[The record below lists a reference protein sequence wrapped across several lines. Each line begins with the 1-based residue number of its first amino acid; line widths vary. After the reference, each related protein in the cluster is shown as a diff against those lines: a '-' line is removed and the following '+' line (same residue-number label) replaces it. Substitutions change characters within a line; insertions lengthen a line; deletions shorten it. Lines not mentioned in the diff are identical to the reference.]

1 MTFDN
6 LDLHPKILE
15 AIAAAGYSEP
25 TEVQKAVIP
34 VVKEGVDI
42 RASAQTGTG
51 KTAAFLLPAI
61 NHLVTSPSKGGK
73 GPRVLILVPTRELAM
88 QIETQ
93 AKKYTKFLPHVKS
106 VSVVGGVPYHKQAPK
121 LRRSLDILIATPG
134 RLIDF
139 IHQKKI
145 EFPRLEML
153 ILDEADRMLDMGFV
167 KPVED
172 IASKTPSD
180 RQTLMFSATMQGSV
194 VKLSRT
200 LLNNPKEIAI
210 ASQQIT
216 HENIEQKVHFV
227 DDLHHKN
234 RILDHILSQDEVTNA
249 IVFTSTKRHAGQLVD
264 DLRDKGF
271 PTGALHGDMNQR
283 QRTRTI
289 SELRNGSISILVATD
304 VASRGIDVQ
313 AISHVIN
320 FDIPENAEDYV
331 HRIGRTGRAGA
342 KGIALTFVAG
352 RDTYMMKQIEKFTG
366 QQIESAVIPGLEPDP
381 AKISSNG
388 SPRKSRNHRADRTRS
403 PRRSSNKPAFTR
415 GDKKTG
421 SSWGDK
427 RSSSP
432 RGEKSAGS
440 SWGDKR
446 SSSPRGEKS
455 AGSSWGDKRS
465 SSPRG
470 EKKAGSSWGDNKP
483 GSSRGN
489 KKPGFSFGNKKS
501 LSNARPSRNENQ
513 GFQTRKP
520 AQNKSRRQGR

>member
-6 LDLHPKILE
+6 LDLHPKLLE

-93 AKKYTKFLPHVKS
+93 AKKYTKYLPHVKA
-106 VSVVGGVPYHKQAPK
+106 VSVVGGIPYHKQAPK

-139 IHQKKI
+139 IHQKKV

-194 VKLSRT
+194 IKLSKK
-200 LLNNPKEIAI
+200 LLDNPKEIAI
-210 ASQQIT
+210 ASQQMT
-216 HENIEQKVHFV
+216 HENIDQKVHFV

-234 RILDHILSQDEVTNA
+234 RILDHILGQDEVTNA

-264 DLRDKGF
+264 ELRDKGY

-289 SELRNGSISILVATD
+289 AQLRNGSICILVATD

-313 AISHVIN
+313 EISHVIN

-342 KGIALTFVAG
+342 KGIALTLVAG
-352 RDTYMMKQIEKFTG
+352 RDAYMMKQIEKYTG
-366 QQIESAVIPGLEPDP
+366 QQIDTEVIPGLEPDP
-381 AKISSNG
+381 TKISSNG
-388 SPRKSRNHRADRTRS
+388 PPRRSRNHRSNRTRS
-403 PRRSSNKPAFTR
+403 SRGGNKPSFSR

-427 RSSSP
+427 KPSSS
-432 RGEKSAGS
+432 RGNKKTTS
-440 SWGDKR
+440 SWG
-446 SSSPRGEKS
+446 E
-455 AGSSWGDKRS
+455 KRS

-470 EKKAGSSWGDNKP
+470 EKKAGPSWGDKKPGSSYGNKKPSSSWGD
-483 GSSRGN
+483 
-489 KKPGFSFGNKKS
+489 KKS
-501 LSNARPSRNENQ
+501 RSKARPSRNENQ
-513 GFQTRKP
+513 GFKPRKAAP
-520 AQNKSRRQGR
+520 KKSRRQGR

>member
-93 AKKYTKFLPHVKS
+93 AKKYTKYLPHVKA

-172 IASKTPSD
+172 IASTTPPD

-194 VKLSRT
+194 IKLSKK
-200 LLNNPKEIAI
+200 LLDNPKEIAI
-210 ASQQIT
+210 ASQQVT
-216 HENIEQKVHFV
+216 HENIDQKVHFV

-234 RILDHILSQDEVTNA
+234 RILDHILGQDEVTNA

-264 DLRDKGF
+264 ELRDKGY

-289 SELRNGSISILVATD
+289 AQLRNGSICILVATD

-313 AISHVIN
+313 EISHVIN

-342 KGIALTFVAG
+342 KGIALTLVAG
-352 RDTYMMKQIEKFTG
+352 RDAYMMKQIEKYTG
-366 QQIESAVIPGLEPDP
+366 QQIDTEVIPGLEPDP
-381 AKISSNG
+381 TKISSNG
-388 SPRKSRNHRADRTRS
+388 PPRRSRNHRSNRTRS
-403 PRRSSNKPAFTR
+403 SRGSNKPSFSR

-427 RSSSP
+427 KP
-432 RGEKSAGS
+432 GS
-440 SWGDKR
+440 S
-446 SSSPRGEKS
+446 RGKKKP
-455 AGSSWGDKRS
+455 GSSYSEKRS

-470 EKKAGSSWGDNKP
+470 EKKAV
-483 GSSRGN
+483 SSRGN
-489 KKPGFSFGNKKS
+489 KKSRSK
-501 LSNARPSRNENQ
+501 ARPTRNENQ
-513 GFQTRKP
+513 RFKPRK
-520 AQNKSRRQGR
+520 ASQKKSRRQGS

>member
-1 MTFDN
+1 MVFDN

-15 AIAAAGYSEP
+15 AVAAAGYSEP

-34 VVKEGVDI
+34 MVKKGVDI

-61 NHLVTSPSKGGK
+61 NHLVTSPSQGGK

-93 AKKYTKFLPHVKS
+93 AKKYTKYLPHVKA

-145 EFPRLEML
+145 EFPRLEIL

-180 RQTLMFSATMQGSV
+180 RQTLMFSATMQGSII
-194 VKLSRT
+194 KLSKK
-200 LLNNPKEIAI
+200 LLTDPKEITI
-210 ASQQIT
+210 TSQHEK

-234 RILDHILSQDEVTNA
+234 RILDHILSQDEVKNA

-289 SELRNGSISILVATD
+289 AQLRNGSICILVATD

-342 KGIALTFVAG
+342 KGTALTLVAG
-352 RDTYMMKQIEKFTG
+352 RDAYMMKQIEKFTG
-366 QQIESAVIPGLEPDP
+366 QQIDSEVIPGLEPDP
-381 AKISSNG
+381 TKISSNA
-388 SPRKSRNHRADRTRS
+388 P
-403 PRRSSNKPAFTR
+403 PRRSRNNRSKRKTHSFRGSGKSISTR
-415 GDKKTG
+415 SDKKTN

-427 RSSSP
+427 
-432 RGEKSAGS
+432 
-440 SWGDKR
+440 
-446 SSSPRGEKS
+446 
-455 AGSSWGDKRS
+455 
-465 SSPRG
+465 
-470 EKKAGSSWGDNKP
+470 KP
-483 GSSRGN
+483 GSSRSS
-489 KKPGFSFGNKKS
+489 KKPGSSWDDRKS
-501 LSNARPSRNENQ
+501 RSKVRPSRNDNQ
-513 GFQTRKP
+513 GFKSKRTTQK
-520 AQNKSRRQGR
+520 KSRPQGR